1 MSHDPLCPIG
11 YAVAQ
16 AKSDGVPKGTYLPNP
31 LICLCDHN
39 LRVREDERMRDDD
52 YAYVAKQSEA
62 EGYAAALRD
71 AVAAIYRTCG
81 HTKYEGCSPCPH
93 DEAVTAIKALRKEQ
107 K

>member
-1 MSHDPLCPIG
+1 MRRKPIYILPSASASMVSRYADG
-11 YAVAQ
+11 YKACA
-16 AKSDGVPKGTYLPNP
+16 
-31 LICLCDHN
+31 
-39 LRVREDERMRDDD
+39 
-52 YAYVAKQSEA
+52 EA
-62 EGYAAALRD
+62 GYAAALRD